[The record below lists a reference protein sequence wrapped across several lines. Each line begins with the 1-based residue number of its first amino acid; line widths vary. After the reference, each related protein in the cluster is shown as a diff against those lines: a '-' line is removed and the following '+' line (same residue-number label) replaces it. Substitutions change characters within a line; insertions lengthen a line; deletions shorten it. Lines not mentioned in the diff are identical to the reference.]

1 MEASWTYGFCRVA
14 PNAQTALVFLSKLP
28 WHEAFYKM
36 LNHAA
41 ELITYHS
48 QDELFSF
55 LHASHICKVPENGQ
69 MFHVSWLTDKNVMS
83 DFAVET
89 PHQLNLP
96 TLPENVSQ
104 MLWKN
109 VIWKNS
115 WFSVLEKYEWIFQR
129 GQTKWN
135 DDNFRITAAW
145 TKNRCD
151 FKQIIEINSLRSSG
165 QHADVSHVL
174 ATYFHTG
181 VAQKVSRL
189 LKCSDAFS
197 DWCSTSINE
206 GKSKQIQIF
215 DREHVAPRS

>member
-96 TLPENVSQ
+96 TLPENVSH
-104 MLWKN
+104 LVWKN
-109 VIWKNS
+109 APNALKKRN
-115 WFSVLEKYEWIFQR
+115 LEKFLIFGSREIWMNISTRSNQM
-129 GQTKWN
+129 KWWQFSHHCYMN
-135 DDNFRITAAW
+135 
-145 TKNRCD
+145 
-151 FKQIIEINSLRSSG
+151 EESLWL
-165 QHADVSHVL
+165 QAD
-174 ATYFHTG
+174 Y
-181 VAQKVSRL
+181 R
-189 LKCSDAFS
+189 D
-197 DWCSTSINE
+197 
-206 GKSKQIQIF
+206 
-215 DREHVAPRS
+215 